1 MLSDVDLFQLFT
13 NFFNLLQMPLSVLLF
28 DVIISILLL
37 YVCVLINII
46 IIYVVAHLREKLSSQ
61 VTNLV
66 VTVDGKG
73 SSAAA

>member
-1 MLSDVDLFQLFT
+1 
-13 NFFNLLQMPLSVLLF
+13 MPLSVLLY